1 MRAIMED
8 PQPPAL
14 FFIAIE
20 LAYSSIAP
28 STRSVRAAT
37 ALDRHSHA
45 SAAHQQRHDGE
56 QHGSRGTGQRQLSD
70 ILHIQHGSGGIR
82 SGVIFRLDLMKGIR
96 FESDETFICD
106 LHLESDLEV
115 LGVAGRSLS
124 LHNRVGSC
132 RKTRDLHQ
140 TIILS
145 SELLGISLIGNKRP
159 RTVLSLLKE
168 LALRILDNEL
178 GAG

>member
-1 MRAIMED
+1 M
-8 PQPPAL
+8 
-14 FFIAIE
+14 
-20 LAYSSIAP
+20 
-28 STRSVRAAT
+28 RSVRAAT
-37 ALDRHSHA
+37 TLARHGHA
-45 SAAHQQRHDGE
+45 SATLQQHNDGE
-56 QHGSRGTGQRQLSD
+56 QHGTSATGQQQQTDRLD
-70 ILHIQHGSGGIR
+70 VQHGSGGIR
-82 SGVIFRLDLMKGIR
+82 SGVIDRLDLTKGIR
-96 FESDETFICD
+96 LEGDETFICD
-106 LHLESDLEV
+106 LHIESDPEV

-124 LHNRVGSC
+124 LHNRVGSR

-145 SELLGISLIGNKRP
+145 SERLGIILIGNKRP

>member
-1 MRAIMED
+1 M
-8 PQPPAL
+8 
-14 FFIAIE
+14 
-20 LAYSSIAP
+20 
-28 STRSVRAAT
+28 
-37 ALDRHSHA
+37 
-45 SAAHQQRHDGE
+45 
-56 QHGSRGTGQRQLSD
+56 
-70 ILHIQHGSGGIR
+70 
-82 SGVIFRLDLMKGIR
+82 DLTKGIR
-96 FESDETFICD
+96 LEGDETFICD
-106 LHLESDLEV
+106 LHIESDPEV

-140 TIILS
+140 TIIPS
-145 SELLGISLIGNKRP
+145 NELLGIILIGNKRP

>member
-1 MRAIMED
+1 M
-8 PQPPAL
+8 
-14 FFIAIE
+14 
-20 LAYSSIAP
+20 
-28 STRSVRAAT
+28 RSVRAAT

-45 SAAHQQRHDGE
+45 SATHQQRHDRE
-56 QHGSRGTGQRQLSD
+56 QHGSRSTSQRQLSD
-70 ILHIQHGSGGIR
+70 RLDVQHGSGGIR
-82 SGVIFRLDLMKGIR
+82 SGVIDRLDLTKGIR
-96 FESDETFICD
+96 LEGDETFICD
-106 LHLESDLEV
+106 LHIESDPEV
-115 LGVAGRSLS
+115 LGVIGRSLS

-145 SELLGISLIGNKRP
+145 SERLGIILIGNKRP